1 MENGEYVR
9 IINKDMRKK
18 DLINREKHFIRN
30 SDDFWVDRKGRVFHL
45 DSSDPKQWTVCECVY
60 DRTEYPYVMISYSG
74 TFRKVYMHRLMAEM
88 FISNPNHLP
97 VVMHKN
103 NDKSNFDI
111 SNLKWG
117 TQSEN
122 IRQAFDEGRKVSPR
136 ANTYTYEVY
145 NDNDSIICKGRSSVS
160 DLIGYSEVSLKNM
173 VGNDRE
179 IALGPYKGYKIRN
192 LGRKGT
198 VLAAKVIK

>member
-1 MENGEYVR
+1 MAQSGHVC
-9 IINKDMRKK
+9 INKALRQK

-30 SDDFWVDRKGRVFHL
+30 SDNFWVDRKGRVFHL
-45 DSSDPKQWTVCECVY
+45 DGENPKRWTVCECVY
-60 DRTEYPYVMISYSG
+60 EHTEYPYVLISYSG

-88 FISNPNHLP
+88 FISNPNQLP

-122 IRQAFDEGRKVSPR
+122 IRQAFDEGRKVSPF
-136 ANTYTYEVY
+136 ACTYEVY
-145 NDNDSIICKGRSSVS
+145 NDTESIKCKGRSSVA
-160 DLIGYSEVSLKNM
+160 DLIGYAEVSLKNM
-173 VGNDRE
+173 VGNGRK
-179 IALGPYKGYKIRN
+179 IALGPYKGYKIKN
-192 LGRKGT
+192 LKSK
-198 VLAAKVIK
+198 AYEEAIKIVK

>member
-9 IINKDMRKK
+9 IINKAMRKK

-88 FISNPNHLP
+88 FVSNPNNLP

-122 IRQAFDEGRKVSPR
+122 VAQAYDDGLFKSNEYTKSPTTIKGICEDLELGMPSVDISKKYDVSQQ
-136 ANTYTYEVY
+136 YVQ
-145 NDNDSIICKGRSSVS
+145 SIKSRRIHRNIS
-160 DLIGYSEVSLKNM
+160 
-173 VGNDRE
+173 
-179 IALGPYKGYKIRN
+179 KIYRF
-192 LGRKGT
+192 
-198 VLAAKVIK
+198 

>member
-1 MENGEYVR
+1 MEHKGCMC
-9 IINKDMRKK
+9 INKALHQK

-30 SDDFWVDRKGRVFHL
+30 SDNFWVDRKGRVFHL
-45 DSSDPKQWTVCECVY
+45 DGENPKRWTVCECVY
-60 DRTEYPYVMISYSG
+60 EHTEYPYVLISYSG

-88 FISNPNHLP
+88 FISNPNQLP

-122 IRQAFDEGRKVSPR
+122 VAQAYADGLFRVTQYTKGKLTIKGICEDLELGMPPVDISKKYDVSQQ
-136 ANTYTYEVY
+136 YVQ
-145 NDNDSIICKGRSSVS
+145 SIKTRRIHKDISK
-160 DLIGYSEVSLKNM
+160 I
-173 VGNDRE
+173 
-179 IALGPYKGYKIRN
+179 YKF
-192 LGRKGT
+192 
-198 VLAAKVIK
+198 